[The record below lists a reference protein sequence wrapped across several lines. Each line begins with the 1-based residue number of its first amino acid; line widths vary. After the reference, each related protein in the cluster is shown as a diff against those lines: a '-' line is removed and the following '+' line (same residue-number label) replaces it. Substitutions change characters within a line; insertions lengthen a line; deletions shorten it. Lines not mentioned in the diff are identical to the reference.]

1 MSAHTPG
8 PWKAHF
14 EEAYFVTGPDLGRVA
29 IMMNL
34 KGAHGLGGRRSGDE
48 SVANARLIADAPR
61 MHDLLAACEP
71 YLKDGETPAQ
81 RIERERRDTAA
92 ALELLANER
101 IKNEFALAALRRVK
115 ETRVWLGAVAQGM
128 VDDAIKMAEGTT

>member
-1 MSAHTPG
+1 MSKHTPG

-48 SVANARLIADAPR
+48 SAANARLIAAAPELLNALRDLVDAMTGR
-61 MHDLLAACEP
+61 L
-71 YLKDGETPAQ
+71 DGET
-81 RIERERRDTAA
+81 I
-92 ALELLANER
+92 ALHNALSFLA
-101 IKNEFALAALRRVK
+101 KADGK
-115 ETRVWLGAVAQGM
+115 P
-128 VDDAIKMAEGTT
+128 

>member
-8 PWKAHF
+8 PWVVHPTSIHPAVRSVGTA
-14 EEAYFVTGPDLGRVA
+14 EVGP
-29 IMMNL
+29 
-34 KGAHGLGGRRSGDE
+34 RRICTVGSTNGNPIDWH
-48 SVANARLIADAPR
+48 NARLIADAPR

-81 RIERERRDTAA
+81 RIERERRDTAV